1 MRKYELDK
9 KDNEIIEL
17 KKCIGILERII
28 IDQQKIYIN
37 NSESIEISD
46 EERLKKILDN
56 NYRYYIE
63 IQKRLKKDQNT

>member
-17 KKCIGILERII
+17 KKCIGILEGII
-28 IDQQKIYIN
+28 TDKQKTYIN

-46 EERLKKILDN
+46 EERLKKVLDN

-63 IQKRLKKDQNT
+63 RLKKAGE